1 MFQEKTKPLTVI
13 LELVIALKPEIQR
26 WRRINLENG
35 KNTEKENTCIELPTQ
50 NPPLKKSM
58 PNNIQA
64 KGLRFL

>member
-35 KNTEKENTCIELPTQ
+35 KKTEKENTCIELPAQ
-50 NPPLKKSM
+50 HSPFKKKYG
-58 PNNIQA
+58 QQQ
-64 KGLRFL
+64 RH

>member
-1 MFQEKTKPLTVI
+1 MFKEKTLPSIIFKAI
-13 LELVIALKPEIQR
+13 IALKPEIQR

-58 PNNIQA
+58 PDNIQA